1 MKTDYRFLWDSEPTD
16 DQLHI
21 IMSEAALEAKEKARI
36 ANDLFWK
43 QLYEM
48 VDEMKKNEP
57 LKKSEIA

>member
-1 MKTDYRFLWDSEPTD
+1 MWDTEPSVE
-16 DQLHI
+16 QLHI
-21 IMSEAALEAKEKARI
+21 IMTEAALEAKKKARI